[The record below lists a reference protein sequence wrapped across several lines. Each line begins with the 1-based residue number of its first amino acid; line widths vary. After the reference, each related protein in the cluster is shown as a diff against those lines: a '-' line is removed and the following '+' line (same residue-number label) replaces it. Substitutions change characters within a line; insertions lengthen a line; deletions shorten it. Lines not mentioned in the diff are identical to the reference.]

1 MAESHPT
8 PPVTFSDKSPHPPA
22 QSCDIPLLKPLP
34 YRHPDGAEGNPMKTI
49 ALSLASSAL
58 VLGLSLSAMA
68 AAPADGA
75 APVVE
80 GKDRPILLA
89 RMVVTATPL
98 PN

>member
-1 MAESHPT
+1 
-8 PPVTFSDKSPHPPA
+8 
-22 QSCDIPLLKPLP
+22 
-34 YRHPDGAEGNPMKTI
+34 MKTI

-68 AAPADGA
+68 AAPTGGT
-75 APVVE
+75 APLIE

-89 RMVVTATPL
+89 RMAVTAPPL

>member
-1 MAESHPT
+1 
-8 PPVTFSDKSPHPPA
+8 
-22 QSCDIPLLKPLP
+22 
-34 YRHPDGAEGNPMKTI
+34 MKTI

-68 AAPADGA
+68 AAPANGA